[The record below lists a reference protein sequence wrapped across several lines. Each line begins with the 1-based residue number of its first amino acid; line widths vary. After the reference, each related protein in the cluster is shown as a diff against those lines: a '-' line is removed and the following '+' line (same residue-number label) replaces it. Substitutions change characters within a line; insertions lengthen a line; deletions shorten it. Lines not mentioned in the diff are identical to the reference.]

1 MNKKYNEQCDLI
13 DELQNERK
21 ILRKKIT
28 NLKNDKLDDKY
39 IIRVLK
45 EKLKILTTAQ
55 NRTRN
60 VRESIIFSYAS
71 SSSLVNHIAEMTT
84 DINAIDQLEKIK
96 RLIVISNSTIF
107 IEDKIKFEHWLS
119 AMQSKLETNEN
130 WYFIERMT
138 MIYVNI
144 KLNDEVYK
152 HIAIQLNKNFSR
164 QYLTINEIFDD
175 LKRVYVDLN
184 KIFSRQYLTI
194 NEIFDDLK
202 RVYVDLNKM
211 QIVMN
216 AFIKLV

>member
-107 IEDKIKFEHWLS
+107 IEDKIKFEH
-119 AMQSKLETNEN
+119 
-130 WYFIERMT
+130 
-138 MIYVNI
+138 
-144 KLNDEVYK
+144 
-152 HIAIQLNKNFSR
+152 
-164 QYLTINEIFDD
+164 
-175 LKRVYVDLN
+175 
-184 KIFSRQYLTI
+184 
-194 NEIFDDLK
+194 
-202 RVYVDLNKM
+202 
-211 QIVMN
+211 
-216 AFIKLV
+216 